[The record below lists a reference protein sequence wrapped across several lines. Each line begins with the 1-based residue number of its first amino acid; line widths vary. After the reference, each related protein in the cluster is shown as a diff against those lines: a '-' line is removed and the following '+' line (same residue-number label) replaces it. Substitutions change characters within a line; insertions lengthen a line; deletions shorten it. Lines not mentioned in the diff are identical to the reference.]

1 MRIKKYFRLFKY
13 LLFLPKLKGDPNH
26 RFERIELT
34 VRRLRTAILLLVVMT
49 ASGTAGYML
58 IEGAS
63 LFDAYYMTII
73 TLASVGYSEVVPL
86 SHVGRFFTSILII
99 SNLGLFTYAIST
111 IAHVFAEGGF
121 SKLITEYIMLE
132 KIRALQGHTIVCGY
146 GRHATEVVLELAK
159 QNIDFV
165 VVEQSHDKSRLLA
178 ENLGCLYVE
187 GDATDDAVL
196 MEAGIDRAASLVI
209 TLPDDSD
216 NIFIVITARQIN
228 PSLRIICRA
237 NHEVDESKLR
247 RAGADHV
254 VMPERIGGFYMATL
268 VKKPDL
274 VEFFTLISNMGP
286 ANVVFEELPVRSLL
300 PKYQGRTIEES
311 HLTTD
316 CRIPIVAIRQPNG
329 QYTLN
334 PPPQTPLQPDTH
346 IVVFGNPEQ
355 MERFRGMAMSTPD

>member
-1 MRIKKYFRLFKY
+1 MHLNTFFRLFAY
-13 LLFLPKLKGDPNH
+13 LFLLPKVRDDHRH
-26 RFERIELT
+26 RFERIALT
-34 VRRLRTAILLLVVMT
+34 VKRLRTAIFLLVMMT
-49 ASGTAGYML
+49 AIGTAGYML

-63 LFDAYYMTII
+63 LFNAYYMTII
-73 TLASVGYSEVVPL
+73 TLASVGYGEVFPL
-86 SHVGRFFTSILII
+86 SNLGRFFTSILIV

-121 SKLITEYIMLE
+121 SKLITAYVMLE
-132 KIRALQGHTIVCGY
+132 KIRALRGHTIVCGY
-146 GRHATEVVLELAK
+146 GRHATEVVQELAK
-159 QNIDFV
+159 QGIDFV
-165 VVEQSHDKSRLLA
+165 VIEQSADKLHLLSETTHYLHVA
-178 ENLGCLYVE
+178 
-187 GDATDDAVL
+187 GDATDDTIL
-196 MEAGIDRAASLVI
+196 LEAGIEWAASLVI

-216 NIFIVITARQIN
+216 NIFIVISARQFN
-228 PSLRIICRA
+228 PQLRIICRSNQQA
-237 NHEVDESKLR
+237 DEAKLR

-268 VKKPDL
+268 VNKPDL

-300 PKYQGRTIEES
+300 PRYQGRTIEES
-311 HLTTD
+311 HLIAD

-355 MERFRGMAMSTPD
+355 MKKFREMAFLPAS